1 MPARFYAESYSPWCE
16 RARWALQ
23 HHGIPFREI
32 EQKPL
37 LAEVTLRLLLGT
49 LERVTVPLFMDG
61 NTHLVSSDAIARHGD
76 LVGTGKPLFPVGHE
90 AEIASWM
97 NTSELVMVN
106 GRAQLLPRI
115 AASRDA
121 RREGAP
127 MAWMTTIG
135 VRHLMRKYAVRAA
148 DGPIHDAES
157 RRALD
162 RVRLALGQR
171 DHLVGESL
179 TYADITIAA
188 ALQFVRPVDDRWIE
202 LRPATRIAWTNEPLA
217 KAYADVLDWRDR
229 LYAKCRRT

>member
-1 MPARFYAESYSPWCE
+1 VPAKFYAESFAPWCE

-23 HHGIPFREI
+23 HHGIEFREI

-37 LAEVTLRLLLGT
+37 LAEVTLRLALGT
-49 LERVTVPLFMDG
+49 MDRVTVPLFMDG
-61 NTHLVSSDAIARHGD
+61 NTHLMSSDAIARHAD
-76 LVGTGKPLFPVGHE
+76 LVGKGTPLFPAGRE
-90 AEIASWM
+90 AEVAAWM

-121 RREGAP
+121 RREAAP
-127 MAWMTTIG
+127 MAWMTSLG
-135 VRHLMRKYAVRAA
+135 VKHLMRKYAVRAD
-148 DGPIHDAES
+148 DGPIHEAES

-171 DHLVGESL
+171 DHLVGDSL
-179 TYADITIAA
+179 TYADVTIAA
-188 ALQFVRPVDDRWIE
+188 ALQFVKPVDERWIK

-217 KAYADVLDWRDR
+217 EAYADVLAWRDR
-229 LYAKCRRT
+229 LYEKCR